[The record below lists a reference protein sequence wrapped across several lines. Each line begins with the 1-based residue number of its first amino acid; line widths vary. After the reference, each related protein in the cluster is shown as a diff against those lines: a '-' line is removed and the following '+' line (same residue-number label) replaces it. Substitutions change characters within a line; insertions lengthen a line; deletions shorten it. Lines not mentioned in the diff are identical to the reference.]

1 MACSWGIG
9 CLLSLSTHVCSASL
23 SEFYCH
29 CHCCHVV
36 SLPLL
41 DTRALSVP
49 VVEFFLLLLFY
60 RQLFFLL
67 FLTMVFEGHTPYCL
81 CSFFRGFS
89 GRVLPERTL
98 ASPRLRRLLPALFQM
113 LKLYHECLWCMLL
126 SVFGKLRLWPCWL
139 RDSSSLHGS
148 LSSFVFLSWGGRLS
162 E

>member
-1 MACSWGIG
+1 MAYSWVLAV
-9 CLLSLSTHVCSASL
+9 CSLSTRLCSASL
-23 SEFYCH
+23 SEFCCY

-49 VVEFFLLLLFY
+49 VVEFCCCCCFVDSC
-60 RQLFFLL
+60 FFLL
-67 FLTMVFEGHTPYCL
+67 FLTMVFKGHTPCCL

-98 ASPRLRRLLPALFQM
+98 ASPRLRRLPPALFQM
-113 LKLYHECLWCMLL
+113 LKLHHECLWRMLL

-148 LSSFVFLSWGGRLS
+148 LSSFVFLS
-162 E
+162 